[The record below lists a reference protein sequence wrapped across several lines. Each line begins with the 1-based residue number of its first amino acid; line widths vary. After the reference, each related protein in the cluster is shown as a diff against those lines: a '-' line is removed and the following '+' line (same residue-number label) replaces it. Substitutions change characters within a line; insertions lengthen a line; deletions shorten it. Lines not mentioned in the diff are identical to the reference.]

1 MGRSAISML
10 AYGYDLGGGTGE
22 WSFTGTDGL
31 DTTQLDEDLDDD
43 EDLDNQV
50 GFVEQVN
57 EILLDRLAGF
67 TEADRA
73 AANYGQRRQAAL
85 DRIGITVATHGYLQ
99 EPSYLL
105 AAHVT
110 RADREAPGK
119 IRLAELEQRR
129 IAEGWDDRLA
139 TVLTALGIRPR
150 QQRPEWLLAAG
161 SD

>member
-1 MGRSAISML
+1 MGRSAICLL

-22 WSFTGTDGL
+22 WSFTRAGGRDPDML
-31 DTTQLDEDLDDD
+31 DDDLDD
-43 EDLDNQV
+43 EV
-50 GFVEQVN
+50 GFVEQVT

-67 TEADRA
+67 TESDRA
-73 AANYGQRRQAAL
+73 AADFGQRRQAAL

-110 RADREAPGK
+110 RADWESPGK
-119 IRLAELEQRR
+119 IRLAELDQRR

-139 TVLTALGIRPR
+139 TVLTTLEIQPR
-150 QQRPEWLLAAG
+150 QQRPEWLLLAG